1 MSMKN
6 FKTVD
11 AVIPSLFTL
20 EGEGFEINRAF
31 PTPQWNYFDPFL
43 LLDEMGPA
51 VHTPHSAKGAPDHPH
66 RGFET
71 VTYLLDGEFEHKDSA
86 GNYGKIRKGGVQWMT
101 AGSGVVHSEL
111 PSQDFQ
117 KTGGRLHGFQLWVN
131 LPASHKMVP
140 PRYQEKDP
148 EDIPSY
154 SENGF
159 KVKIIAGSLYGVEAK
174 IETIVPF
181 VYWHFTI
188 EANVKIEIPTPNI
201 NDKYNI
207 FSYLISGSGKFEK
220 DGKLYHKG
228 NSVVF
233 KKTNDDFIQIES
245 GIDGL
250 EFLILG
256 GIPIG
261 EPVARYGPFVM
272 NTKEE
277 IYQAFEDYQSGKMG
291 RILH

>member
-1 MSMKN
+1 MKN

-11 AVIPSLFTL
+11 TVIPSLFTL

-51 VHTPHSAKGAPDHPH
+51 VHAPYSAKGAPDHPH

-86 GNYGKIRKGGVQWMT
+86 GNSGTIRKGGVQWMT

-148 EDIPSY
+148 EEIPFY
-154 SENGF
+154 AEKDF

-188 EANVKIEIPTPNI
+188 EPDVKIEIPVPNI

-207 FSYLISGSGKFEK
+207 FSYLISGNGNFEK
-220 DGKLYHKG
+220 DGKIYYKG
-228 NSVVF
+228 NSAIF
-233 KKTNDDFIQIES
+233 KKSNDENIYVES
-245 GIDGL
+245 GKDGL